1 MFKRFI
7 LAFSFIA
14 LFFPQHHISASQN
27 STYYNPEFKYSIS
40 FPNDWYIFSD
50 EMKQNLSPEEREN
63 SPAIF
68 IRKDGLSQ
76 MFIRHLSSS
85 TEKYKLYKN
94 VIDYAQKTSD
104 DKQNMNRVLNPISVT
119 LGRTITGY
127 KVDELNE
134 TIELQLTQTSPQF
147 GEIYTTLFWK
157 EYKGTL
163 IELEF
168 YHFEN
173 NSTLLSEASQ
183 INNSFT
189 ISSDVS
195 SSNIKE
201 GSIDFLNT
209 KMLTNNGQDDDTF
222 FSKTI
227 DIVCKPI
234 VWISFV
240 GIMSLLIITRIIYK
254 LI

>member
-7 LAFSFIA
+7 LAFSLVA
-14 LFFPQHHISASQN
+14 LFFPHQHISASQKN
-27 STYYNPEFKYSIS
+27 TYYNPEFNYSIS
-40 FPNDWYIFSD
+40 FPNNWYIFSD
-50 EMKQNLSPEEREN
+50 EMKQNLTPEEREN

-94 VIDYAQKTSD
+94 VIDYVEKTSD
-104 DKQNMNRVLNPISVT
+104 DKQKMNRVLNPISVN
-119 LGRTITGY
+119 LGRSITGY
-127 KVDELNE
+127 NVDELNE
-134 TIELQLTQTSPQF
+134 TIELQLTQTSTQF

-173 NSTLLSEASQ
+173 NPTLLTEASQ

-189 ISSDVS
+189 ISGDVS
-195 SSNIKE
+195 SSSIKE
-201 GSIDFLNT
+201 GSMDFLNI
-209 KMLTNNGQDDDTF
+209 KKLSDNGQDDTF
-222 FSKTI
+222 LSKTL
-227 DIVCKPI
+227 DIVCKPL
-234 VWISFV
+234 VWISIV
-240 GIMSLLIITRIIYK
+240 GIVSLIIIARIIYK